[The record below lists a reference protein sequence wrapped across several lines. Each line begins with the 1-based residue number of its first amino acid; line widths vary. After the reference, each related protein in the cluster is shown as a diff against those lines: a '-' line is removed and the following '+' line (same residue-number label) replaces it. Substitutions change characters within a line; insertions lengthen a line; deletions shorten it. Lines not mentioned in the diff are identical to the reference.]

1 MFVGSHSREDA
12 AYRQALQDVTA
23 LVEVLDYFT
32 DAQWCEHIPEELRNR
47 VLDAAAIVQYH
58 TQPNK
63 AK

>member
-1 MFVGSHSREDA
+1 MFHVTHKHQDA
-12 AYRQALQDVTA
+12 AYKQALQDVKA

-32 DAQWCEHIPEELRNR
+32 DTQWYEHIPEELRHK

-63 AK
+63 